1 MTSKEC
7 HFSQQ
12 VLHLSSKNALLQMF
26 GMLAKIEEINLVS
39 VLNKPFSQ
47 DVNGPTLES
56 VFTLDLTTLTMLLPH

>member
-1 MTSKEC
+1 MS
-7 HFSQQ
+7 
-12 VLHLSSKNALLQMF
+12 

-56 VFTLDLTTLTMLLPH
+56 VFTLDLMTLTMLLPH